1 MQSLPLFKLRMLT
14 ISIMEIINNEIG
26 KKRKARK
33 IVISKNTKIK
43 NLEEEYLGSWEILA
57 IIPAVIHKDVDS
69 STVRLRLEQLPPFH
83 ISVKGKNL

>member
-14 ISIMEIINNEIG
+14 ISIMEIINMEN
-26 KKRKARK
+26 RKARR

-43 NLEEEYLGSWEILA
+43 NLEEEYLGSWEVLA